1 MADRGGYDFML
12 FAHLPSGFLIP
23 FLALVLLPNL
33 VCRTFRPRLALTSTE
48 LLTVFA
54 MGWAASMMP
63 DLGVT
68 RYMVSAIAAPA
79 YFASPENR
87 WDELILPHLPHW
99 VYLSD
104 YESARRFYEGLQP
117 GQQIP
122 WSVWMTPVFW
132 WLCLFAALL
141 LIGACIVVIF
151 RRQWM
156 EYERLRFPMAE
167 AALRL
172 TGASDE
178 NGDQRSTGLFRNRL
192 FLAGLLL
199 TFSAM
204 AWNCAAYSGALPMLP
219 IHPGA
224 RATLEIAPYFPGI
237 PLYLNLYA
245 LSFAFFA
252 PAEILFS
259 LWFFQLFGVLE
270 QGLLSRLG
278 MFSTSGSVVQGGLT
292 GMQYMGG
299 VIVFAAWLV
308 WTARRRLASV
318 WQAAWRPARD
328 EGEEQELFSCR
339 WALFGLVGGSAFAV
353 LWLYN
358 AGLSIPVGLLFL
370 VVMFTF
376 YLVLAR
382 VVAESGLVMAE
393 LTVKPNYFT
402 VGMIGTASLS
412 MRDINVLGMANG
424 FARNW
429 RTFTMVG
436 FSHIAWL
443 KNRME
448 GRGRGLFGWVCAA
461 VGISAVLSVVSL
473 VHSAHTV
480 GANNLYTQ
488 PGGLGTFFFGRTI
501 VWATNAS
508 QIGGLEALFLLSG
521 MLING
526 LVIAGRAWFT
536 WWPFHPVGMA
546 IGDVGGVVRN
556 AFLPIFLAWFLQI
569 VLIRIGGVR
578 MYRAAQPFFTG
589 VILGFLMGVAL
600 SLVVDAVLFPGTPHR
615 TEWY

>member
-1 MADRGGYDFML
+1 ML
-12 FAHLPSGFLIP
+12 FAHLPSGFLVP
-23 FLALVLLPNL
+23 FLALVFLPNL
-33 VCRTFRPRLALTSTE
+33 ACQACCPSRALTRTE
-48 LLTVFA
+48 LLTIFA

-87 WDELILPHLPHW
+87 WDELILPYLPHW

-117 GQQIP
+117 GQEIP
-122 WSVWMTPVFW
+122 WSVWFTPILW

-141 LIGACIVVIF
+141 LIGACVVVIF

-167 AALRL
+167 AALRI
-172 TGASDE
+172 TGE
-178 NGDQRSTGLFRNRL
+178 TEEDQGRRGAGLYRNRL
-192 FLAGLLL
+192 FQAGLLI
-199 TFSAM
+199 TFGAM
-204 AWNCAAYSGALPMLP
+204 AWNCVAYWGMLPLLPIQPGALT
-219 IHPGA
+219 
-224 RATLEIAPYFPGI
+224 TLEIAPGFPGI

-252 PAEILFS
+252 PSEILFS

-308 WTARRRLASV
+308 WIARRHLAAV
-318 WQAAWRPARD
+318 WRAAWQPARD
-328 EGEEQELFSCR
+328 EREAQELFSYR
-339 WALFGLVGGSAFAV
+339 WALIGIAGGSVFAV
-353 LWLYN
+353 LWLYS
-358 AGLSIPVGLLFL
+358 AGLSIPVGIFFL
-370 VVMFTF
+370 AVMFTF

-382 VVAESGLVMAE
+382 VVAESGLIMAE
-393 LTVKPNYFT
+393 LTVKPHYFT
-402 VGMIGTASLS
+402 VGMVGSASLT

-443 KNRME
+443 KARMP
-448 GRGRGLFGWVCAA
+448 GRNAGLFGWICAA
-461 VGISAVLSVVSL
+461 IGISAVLSVVSL

-488 PGGLGTFFFGRTI
+488 PGGLGTFFYGRTV

-508 QIGGLEALFLLSG
+508 QIGGLETLFLISG

-526 LVIAGRAWFT
+526 LVIAGRVFFT

-546 IGDVGGVVRN
+546 VGDVGGVVRN

-569 VLIRIGGVR
+569 LLIRIGGVR

-589 VILGFLMGVAL
+589 VVLGFLMGVAL
-600 SLVVDAVLFPGTPHR
+600 SLAVDAIFFPGTPHR

>member
-1 MADRGGYDFML
+1 ML
-12 FAHLPSGFLIP
+12 FAHLPSGFLVP
-23 FLALVLLPNL
+23 YLALVLLPNL
-33 VCRTFRPRLALTSTE
+33 ICRACCPGKALSRTE

-54 MGWAASMMP
+54 MGWAASMIP

-99 VYLSD
+99 VYLGD

-122 WSVWMTPVFW
+122 WSVWMTPLFW

-141 LIGACIVVIF
+141 LVGAGIVVIF

-172 TGASDE
+172 TVTSEDGRDRE
-178 NGDQRSTGLFRNRL
+178 RTVPFGNRL
-192 FLAGLLL
+192 FLAGLLI

-204 AWNCAAYSGALPMLP
+204 AWNCAAYWGALPMLP
-219 IHPGA
+219 IHPDA
-224 RATLEIAPYFPGI
+224 RTTLEIAPYFPGI

-278 MFSTSGSVVQGGLT
+278 LFSTGGSVVQGGLT

-308 WTARRRLASV
+308 WTARRHLASV
-318 WQAAWRPARD
+318 WRTAWRPAED
-328 EGEEQELFSCR
+328 DGEATELFSYR
-339 WALFGLVGGSAFAV
+339 WALAGIAGGSVFAV
-353 LWLYN
+353 LWLYS
-358 AGLSIPVGLLFL
+358 AGLSIPVGVLLI

-402 VGMIGTASLS
+402 VGIIGTASLS
-412 MRDINVLGMANG
+412 VRDINVLGMANG

-443 KNRME
+443 KNRM
-448 GRGRGLFGWVCAA
+448 GGHGRGLFGWIGLAIGV
-461 VGISAVLSVVSL
+461 SAVLSVYSL
-473 VHSAHTV
+473 VQSAHTV
-480 GANNLYTQ
+480 GGHNLYTQ
-488 PGGLGTFFFGRTI
+488 PGGLGTFFFGRTV
-501 VWATNAS
+501 VWATNVS
-508 QIGGLEALFLLSG
+508 QIGALEALFLLSG

-526 LVIAGRAWFT
+526 LVIAGRAFFT

-556 AFLPIFLAWFLQI
+556 AFLPIFLAWLLQI

-600 SLVVDAVLFPGTPHR
+600 SLAVDAVFFPGTPHR

>member
-1 MADRGGYDFML
+1 ML

-23 FLALVLLPNL
+23 FLAFVLLPNL
-33 VCRTFRPRLALTSTE
+33 VCRAWYPKRALRRNE

-87 WDELILPHLPHW
+87 WDELILPYLPHW

-117 GQQIP
+117 GQDIP
-122 WSVWMTPVFW
+122 WSVWTTPVLW
-132 WLCLFAALL
+132 WFCLFAALL

-172 TGASDE
+172 TGTSEASR
-178 NGDQRSTGLFRNRL
+178 DQPRFGLFRERL
-192 FLAGLLL
+192 FQAGLLL

-204 AWNCAAYSGALPMLP
+204 AWNCAAYWGALSPLP
-219 IHPGA
+219 IDPGA
-224 RATLEIAPYFPGI
+224 VTTLEIAPYFPGI
-237 PLYLNLYA
+237 PLHLNLYA

-278 MFSTSGSVVQGGLT
+278 MFATSGSVVQGGLT
-292 GMQYMGG
+292 GMQYTGG
-299 VIVFAAWLV
+299 VLVFAAWLV
-308 WTARRRLASV
+308 WTARKHLVSV
-318 WQAAWRPARD
+318 WRAAWGPVRD
-328 EGEEQELFSCR
+328 AGDAQELFYCR
-339 WALFGLVGGSAFAV
+339 WALFGLAGGSVFAV
-353 LWLYN
+353 LWLHN
-358 AGLSIPVGLLFL
+358 AGLSLPAAILFL

-382 VVAESGLVMAE
+382 VVAESGLIMAE

-429 RTFTMVG
+429 RTFTLVG

-443 KNRME
+443 KARME
-448 GRGRGLFGWVCAA
+448 GGGRGLFAWVCAA
-461 VGISAVLSVVSL
+461 IAVSAVLSVVSL
-473 VHSAHTV
+473 VHSAHAV
-480 GANNLYTQ
+480 GANNLHTQ
-488 PGGLGTFFFGRTI
+488 PGGLGTFFFGRTV

-508 QIGGLEALFLLSG
+508 QIGSLEALFLLSG

-526 LVIAGRAWFT
+526 LVIAGRAWFA

-556 AFLPIFLAWFLQI
+556 AFLPIFLAWLLQI

-578 MYRAAQPFFTG
+578 MYQAAQSFFTG

-600 SLVVDAVLFPGTPHR
+600 SLVVDAVFFPGTPHR

>member
-1 MADRGGYDFML
+1 ML
-12 FAHLPSGFLIP
+12 FTHLPSGFLIP

-33 VCRTFRPRLALTSTE
+33 LCRACCPSRALTRTE

-122 WSVWMTPVFW
+122 WSVWMTPIFW

-141 LIGACIVVIF
+141 LIGVCIVVIF

-156 EYERLRFPMAE
+156 DYERLRFPMAE

-172 TGASDE
+172 TGTSEEGQID
-178 NGDQRSTGLFRNRL
+178 DRPGLFHNRL
-192 FLAGLLL
+192 FQAGLLL
-199 TFSAM
+199 TFFAM
-204 AWNCAAYSGALPMLP
+204 AWNCAAYRGALPMLP

-224 RATLEIAPYFPGI
+224 MVTLEIAPYFPGI

-308 WTARRRLASV
+308 WIARRHLGSV
-318 WQAAWRPARD
+318 WRAAWRPAGD
-328 EGEEQELFSCR
+328 EAEARELFSYR
-339 WALFGLVGGSAFAV
+339 WALAGLAGGSVFAV
-353 LWLYN
+353 LWLYS
-358 AGLSIPVGLLFL
+358 AGLSIPVGVFFL

-382 VVAESGLVMAE
+382 VVAESGLIMAE

-443 KNRME
+443 KSRMA
-448 GRGRGLFGWVCAA
+448 GRNRGLFGWICVAIG
-461 VGISAVLSVVSL
+461 VSAVLSIISL
-473 VHSAHTV
+473 VHSAHTL
-480 GANNLYTQ
+480 GAHNLYTQ
-488 PGGLGTFFFGRTI
+488 PGGLGTFFFGRTV

-508 QIGGLEALFLLSG
+508 QIGGMEALFLVSG

-526 LVIAGRAWFT
+526 LVIAGRAVFT

-569 VLIRIGGVR
+569 VLIRLGGVR

-589 VILGFLMGVAL
+589 VVLGFLMGVAL
-600 SLVVDAVLFPGTPHR
+600 SLVVDAVFFPGTPHR